1 MYCENCGKE
10 FSERQKYCTR
20 CGIDTDSGSQ
30 VLSTGSFESLLEELH
45 AISYSLERLRPLADS
60 AHILASRITKQLIH
74 RREEILDKFAK
85 ALDVTEVVETP
96 ERVSY
101 LRDSARSLI
110 GSGEEIDEL
119 LGKVAPRTETR
130 RSSPDL
136 APTPEGR
143 AIWVAVLSENTMAAL
158 LGLGVLLIA
167 VSSLV
172 MLVTLWSDFGWL
184 IKQAFLLAQL
194 AAFVGVG
201 HVVKQRM
208 GLHYSGLALISVG
221 AFWALFSSGTA
232 AFEFIEPKG
241 DVIVPGIG
249 LPLDLPSLG
258 WLIITVPAAIV
269 WAGLAF
275 KYKGHVLTN
284 GSAILALGGLGFL
297 IPSFGLEWHWG
308 LGAVAIGSSV
318 ITYFSNR
325 LYRLGMNEAGKYLFW
340 SSQVLLLML
349 LFIALQAWGVERVS
363 LYPVGVILGAGAI
376 TSAIVLHDRASQAYN
391 GYTYCLLLLPP
402 AALIAVMLEWE
413 VVPKDWFGL
422 LPAAAALFYAMLCT
436 KYLAMLRRFSFGRLV
451 DDDAWSNPIFAS
463 AILACVGACLW
474 PDFDQ
479 LSKAVTLLVITPPLW
494 VTLRSRE
501 YDDLMLAAGIPIVGG
516 FLLLLNLAS
525 EPWGLSNMNT
535 AWVAFAVSLL
545 SGGIFLLI
553 NKLSRKD
560 SVPFLSA
567 AALLSLVAV
576 AMSGW
581 GAWANWEGFSMS
593 LVYGAIAIVAAQ
605 FSNSVIAATLGVFW
619 MSVAGGFAMGMLGFY
634 RGERAVGW
642 AVEALVL
649 LWGSQLLGKVKG
661 IKRFERGELWTR
673 VMRFSSLRLSWFAL
687 GYVIFMA
694 AGGLFSSDNFGE
706 TEWSITAI
714 TLSIVGLAYTGMS
727 FLDRSHTFGYL
738 GVGLLLLGWIL
749 QGADW
754 ELGQAQAYAIPAG
767 LYLLGIAYAERRRRE
782 ETAPETAYYYSQQV
796 ETEESIPASPFVEVL
811 AVLVMGLSSFI
822 QSTSQDPEWVYA
834 VLLGLEGIGFI
845 VWGAATRSKVLMIS
859 GVLLFGVD
867 VIYQATSLLS
877 SFGGAI
883 IAAVIGVA
891 LLVLVLVAERF
902 RARLIEFGNR
912 WIRD

>member
-10 FSERQKYCTR
+10 FSERQRYCTS
-20 CGIDTDSGSQ
+20 CGIDTGSRSQ
-30 VLSTGSFESLLEELH
+30 VLSTGSLESLLEELH
-45 AISYSLERLRPLADS
+45 AISYSLERLRPLSDS
-60 AHILASRITKQLIH
+60 AHILASKITKHLTR

-85 ALDVTEVVETP
+85 ALDVTKVVETP
-96 ERVSY
+96 ERASY
-101 LRDSARSLI
+101 LRECARSVT
-110 GSGEEIDEL
+110 GSEGEIDEL
-119 LGKVAPRTETR
+119 LGKVVTWTEERRDSSDLTITR
-130 RSSPDL
+130 ER
-136 APTPEGR
+136 R

-172 MLVTLWSDFGWL
+172 MLVTLWSDFGWVV
-184 IKQAFLLAQL
+184 KQAFLLAQL

-201 HVVKQRM
+201 HIVKQRM
-208 GLHYSGLALISVG
+208 GLRYSGLALISVG
-221 AFWALFSSGTA
+221 ALWALFSSGTV

-241 DVIVPGIG
+241 DVVVPGIG

-269 WAGLAF
+269 WSGLAY

-284 GSAILALGGLGFL
+284 GSAILALAGLGFL
-297 IPSFGLEWHWG
+297 IPSLGLEWHWG
-308 LGAVAIGSSV
+308 LGAVALGTSA

-340 SSQVLLLML
+340 SSQALLLML

-376 TSAIVLHDRASQAYN
+376 TSAIVLHDKSSQAYSS
-391 GYTYCLLLLPP
+391 YTYSLLLLPS
-402 AALIAVMLEWE
+402 AALIVVVLEWE
-413 VVPKDWFGL
+413 IVPKDWFGL
-422 LPAAAALFYAMLCT
+422 LPAAVSLFYAMLCT
-436 KYLAMLRRFSFGRLV
+436 KYLATPRRFSFGRLV
-451 DDDAWSNPIFAS
+451 DDDAWSGPVFAS
-463 AILACVGACLW
+463 AILACVAACLW

-494 VTLRSRE
+494 VTLRSRG
-501 YDDLMLAAGIPIVGG
+501 YDDLMLAAGIPLVGG

-535 AWVAFAVSLL
+535 AWVAFGVSLL

-553 NKLSRKD
+553 NKLSSKD
-560 SVPFLSA
+560 SMPFLSA
-567 AALLSLVAV
+567 AALLSLASVT
-576 AMSGW
+576 MSGW
-581 GAWANWEGFSMS
+581 GDWANWEGLSMS
-593 LVYGAIAIVAAQ
+593 LVYGAIAIVTTQ
-605 FSNSVIAATLGVFW
+605 FSKGVIAATLGVFW

-649 LWGSQLLGKVKG
+649 LWGSQFLGRGEG
-661 IKRFERGELWTR
+661 IKRFERGELWAK
-673 VMRFSSLRLSWFAL
+673 VMRFSSLRLSWLAL

-694 AGGLFSSDNFGE
+694 IGGLFSSDTFGK

-754 ELGQAQAYAIPAG
+754 ELGQAQVYAIPAG

-782 ETAPETAYYYSQQV
+782 GTGPGTAYYYNQQV
-796 ETEESIPASPFVEVL
+796 ETEEGIPASPFVEVL

-834 VLLGLEGIGFI
+834 VLLGVEGIGFI

-859 GVLLFGVD
+859 GVLLFGID

-891 LLVLVLVAERF
+891 LLVLVLAAERF
-902 RARLIEFGNR
+902 RARLMEFGNR

>member
-1 MYCENCGKE
+1 M
-10 FSERQKYCTR
+10 
-20 CGIDTDSGSQ
+20 
-30 VLSTGSFESLLEELH
+30 STSSLESLLEELR
-45 AISYSLERLRPLADS
+45 AISYSLESLKPLANS
-60 AHILASRITKQLIH
+60 AHILAYRITKHLMN
-74 RREEILDKFAK
+74 RREGILDKFAK

-96 ERVSY
+96 DRASY

-110 GSGEEIDEL
+110 GSGEELDEL
-119 LGKVAPRTETR
+119 LGKVASQTKAR
-130 RSSPDL
+130 RGSPDL
-136 APTPEGR
+136 APTREGR

-172 MLVTLWSDFGWL
+172 MLVTLWNDFGWL
-184 IKQAFLLAQL
+184 VKQAFLLAQI

-232 AFEFIEPKG
+232 AFEFIKPKG

-249 LPLDLPSLG
+249 LPLDLPSQG
-258 WLIITVPAAIV
+258 WLIITIPAAIV

-284 GSAILALGGLGFL
+284 GSAILALAGLGFL

-308 LGAVAIGSSV
+308 LGAVAIGSSA

-376 TSAIVLHDRASQAYN
+376 TSAIVLHDREGQAYSS
-391 GYTYCLLLLPP
+391 YTYCLLLLPP
-402 AALIAVMLEWE
+402 AALIVVMLQWE
-413 VVPKDWFGL
+413 IVPKDWFGL
-422 LPAAAALFYAMLCT
+422 FPAAAALFYALFCT
-436 KYLAMLRRFSFGRLV
+436 KYLATTRRLSFGRLV
-451 DDDAWSNPIFAS
+451 DDDAWSIPIFAS
-463 AILACVGACLW
+463 AILACAGACLW

-525 EPWGLSNMNT
+525 EPWDLSNMNT
-535 AWVAFAVSLL
+535 AWVVFGVSLL
-545 SGGIFLLI
+545 TGGMFLLI

-560 SVPFLSA
+560 SMPFLSA
-567 AALLSLVAV
+567 ATLLSVV
-576 AMSGW
+576 SVTMSGW
-581 GAWANWEGFSMS
+581 GDWANWEGLSMS
-593 LVYGAIAIVAAQ
+593 LVYGALAIGTTQ
-605 FSNSVIAATLGVFW
+605 FSNGVIPATLGVFW

-649 LWGSQLLGKVKG
+649 LWGSQFLGKVNG
-661 IKRFERGELWTR
+661 IKKFERGELWAK
-673 VMRFSSLRLSWFAL
+673 VMRFSSMRLSWFAL

-694 AGGLFSSDNFGE
+694 AGGLFSPDTFGE

-727 FLDRSHTFGYL
+727 FLDRSYTLGYL

-767 LYLLGIAYAERRRRE
+767 LYLLGIAYAERRRRDG
-782 ETAPETAYYYSQQV
+782 TAPETAYYYNQQV
-796 ETEESIPASPFVEVL
+796 VTDVVIPASPFVEVL
-811 AVLVMGLSSFI
+811 AVLVLGLSSFFL
-822 QSTSQDPEWVYA
+822 SSSQDPEWVYA
-834 VLLGLEGIGFI
+834 VLLGVEGIGFI

-859 GVLLFGVD
+859 GVLLFGID

-883 IAAVIGVA
+883 IAAAIGVA
-891 LLVLVLVAERF
+891 LLVLVLAAERF
-902 RARLIEFGNR
+902 RTRLTEFGNR